1 MSMSS
6 TESLIKQRHKQGRH
20 QNMTKVGHRKHHR
33 KQLVKDVEAVIS
45 HNDVSVMD
53 VEEENYND
61 EENGNERPEDWDDD
75 DGRWGRP
82 PTVGKPTIVNC
93 KIMIAQLQDLDTVRG
108 TLNVRI
114 GVWCFWTDPR
124 LKGRSRMDP
133 SPTELWSPRLT
144 IDERLGDFVRRT
156 SDLAIEIGP

>member
-1 MSMSS
+1 M
-6 TESLIKQRHKQGRH
+6 
-20 QNMTKVGHRKHHR
+20 
-33 KQLVKDVEAVIS
+33 KDVEAVIS

-53 VEEENYND
+53 VEEKNYND

-114 GVWCFWTDPR
+114 RVWCH
-124 LKGRSRMDP
+124 
-133 SPTELWSPRLT
+133 
-144 IDERLGDFVRRT
+144 
-156 SDLAIEIGP
+156 